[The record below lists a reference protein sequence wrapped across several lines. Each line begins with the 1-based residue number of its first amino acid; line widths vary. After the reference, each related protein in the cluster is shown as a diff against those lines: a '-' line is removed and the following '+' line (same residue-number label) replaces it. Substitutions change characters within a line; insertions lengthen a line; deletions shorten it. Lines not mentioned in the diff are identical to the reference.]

1 MALSEATTNKIKVL
15 LYEGKHREAE
25 AVLIE
30 ETGLSE
36 ESAQEYVKK
45 MAATLDKSKQPEP
58 SKTSKYTPYIFM
70 AVSLAAWI
78 AAVVVY
84 INKQNKME
92 NSIIISAQ
100 VIKFVVSDGGGFAPI
115 LKYEIDGTEYQVTS
129 SMYSNPPA
137 YEPNEII
144 EIYVS
149 KDDPYDVMINSFTSK
164 WLAIIILAFFGLVL
178 DIIGVVALKLKTS
191 ARSNVDFLEKDYEI
205 NSDLDD

>member
-25 AVLIE
+25 AVLVE

-36 ESAQEYVKK
+36 ESAQEYIKK
-45 MAATLDKSKQPEP
+45 MAASLDKPKLAESSK
-58 SKTSKYTPYIFM
+58 SRKYTPYIFM
-70 AVSLAAWI
+70 VVSLAAWI

-92 NSIIISAQ
+92 NSIITSAQ

-164 WLAIIILAFFGLVL
+164 WLAVIILAFFGLVL
-178 DIIGVVALKLKTS
+178 DIVGVVALKLKTTS
-191 ARSNVDFLEKDYEI
+191 GRDMEFF
-205 NSDLDD
+205 DDDD